1 MVGVISDRPDQ
12 MLEQRLR
19 RATTGCP
26 YNVVFSE
33 TMMVCMATSTSK
45 VELQF
50 IDDLVC

>member
-12 MLEQRLR
+12 MLEQRSV

-26 YNVVFSE
+26 YNIVFSE
-33 TMMVCMATSTSK
+33 TLTVYMATSTSK